1 MKLLEVINLN
11 KKYRKKRV
19 LKDVSFFLCANE
31 IVGLVGR
38 NGVGKSTTLKVILGL
53 QKGNSGD
60 VLINGHDLNK
70 DYIKAIN
77 CVSGIVELPGLY
89 NYLSGLDNL
98 RIIKKMYRNVTDED
112 IWEVIKLVGLEDG
125 IKDKVYKYSLG
136 MRQRLG
142 IACCLLS
149 KPKVLILDEPTNG
162 LDPLSIVDLR
172 NILFKLRNDGVG
184 ILISSHNLSE
194 LENICDRVYFMDDGK
209 IIKECKVDS
218 NLEKMYLDVLGDCN
232 G

>member
-19 LKDVSFFLCANE
+19 LKGVSFFLCAKE

-53 QKGNSGD
+53 QKGNSGK
-60 VLINGHDLNK
+60 VLINGYDLNK

-98 RIIKKMYRNVTDED
+98 KLIKKMYRNVTDED
-112 IWEVIKLVGLEDG
+112 IGEVIKLVGLEDG

-162 LDPLSIVDLR
+162 LDP
-172 NILFKLRNDGVG
+172 
-184 ILISSHNLSE
+184 
-194 LENICDRVYFMDDGK
+194 
-209 IIKECKVDS
+209 
-218 NLEKMYLDVLGDCN
+218 
-232 G
+232 

>member
-60 VLINGHDLNK
+60 VLINGYDLNK

-98 RIIKKMYRNVTDED
+98 KLIKKMYRSVTDED
-112 IWEVIKLVGLEDG
+112 IGEVIKLVGLEDG

-209 IIKECKVDS
+209 IIKECKVTSD
-218 NLEKMYLDVLGDCN
+218 LEKMYLDVLGDCN

>member
-1 MKLLEVINLN
+1 MKLLEVIKLN
-11 KKYRKKRV
+11 KKYRKKQI
-19 LKDVSFFLCANE
+19 LKDVSFFLCEKE

-38 NGVGKSTTLKVILGL
+38 NGVGKSTAMKVILGL
-53 QKGNSGD
+53 QKADFGS
-60 VLINGHDLNK
+60 VLINGYDLKK
-70 DYIKAIN
+70 DYINAIN
-77 CVSGIVELPGLY
+77 SVSGIVELPGLY

-98 RIIKKMYRNVTDED
+98 KLIKRVYKDIIDED
-112 IWEVIKLVGLEDG
+112 INNVIKLVGLEES

-136 MRQRLG
+136 MKQRLG

-162 LDPLSIVDLR
+162 LDPSGILDLR

-209 IIKECKVDS
+209 IIKECKVDN
-218 NLEKMYLDVLGDCN
+218 NLENMYLDVLGDCN
-232 G
+232 D

>member
-19 LKDVSFFLCANE
+19 LEDVSFFLCAKE

-60 VLINGHDLNK
+60 VLINGYDLNK

-98 RIIKKMYRNVTDED
+98 KIIKKMYRNVTEED
-112 IWEVIKLVGLEDG
+112 IGEVIKLVGLEDG

-142 IACCLLS
+142 IACCLLN

-218 NLEKMYLDVLGDCN
+218 DLEKMYLDVLGDCN

>member
-19 LKDVSFFLCANE
+19 LKGVSFFLCAKE

-60 VLINGHDLNK
+60 VLINGYDLNK

-98 RIIKKMYRNVTDED
+98 KLIKKMYRNVTDED
-112 IWEVIKLVGLEDG
+112 IGEVIKLVGLEDG

-184 ILISSHNLSE
+184 ILISSHNLGE
-194 LENICDRVYFMDDGK
+194 LENLCDRVYFMDDGK

-218 NLEKMYLDVLGDCN
+218 DLEKMYLDVLGDCN

>member
-38 NGVGKSTTLKVILGL
+38 NGVGKSTTIKVILGL

-60 VLINGHDLNK
+60 VLINGYDLNK

-98 RIIKKMYRNVTDED
+98 KLIKKMYRNVTEEV
-112 IWEVIKLVGLEDG
+112 IGEVIKLVGLEDG
-125 IKDKVYKYSLG
+125 IEDKVYKYSLG

-218 NLEKMYLDVLGDCN
+218 DLEKMYLDVLGDCN